1 MTASSNSAVRLD
13 RRDLLISA
21 LAASGAALTAVG
33 AQQSARAD
41 EAIETPPPA
50 KDPSAAVKGVELWSG
65 SLAVQAATYAAPMVA
80 MYLLRD
86 ATCFKPG
93 ARAKPNA
100 IWRIENIATP
110 EIAQQSGYVTPN
122 VNVVYGFGF
131 MDLAAEPMILS
142 APDSQGRYY
151 MIEVCDMW
159 TNAFAYPAG
168 GPSGYAG
175 GTFALVGPG
184 WKGQLPPEVKRID
197 CPTRWIELQPRVFVK
212 DQADLAG
219 AEAVLRAINVKG
231 LTEYEGGAAPAPV
244 DYHYEAPKIAPKV
257 ASSQLLFDGPLQ
269 FWSIFTETMN
279 ENPPPA
285 AEVDAV
291 LPVFKYLGIELGK
304 AWKPDAVNPV
314 VLGGMTQAAI
324 SIGKLMAANVAI
336 RDALQRGWAIPP
348 ANVGMPGADYLTRA
362 IVAVLGLTA
371 NTVEQAIYYNGLL
384 DSEGAPL
391 TGAKRYTTTF
401 TEPMAYIE
409 LVPPGFWSLTMYD
422 NVTKLTVPNPINRY
436 ALGSSDP
443 IKRTADGSFT
453 LYIQRQNPGADKESN
468 WLPAPAGPFYLILRN
483 YAPSP
488 AVVKAIESPGAFQG
502 PPPLVPVA

>member
-1 MTASSNSAVRLD
+1 MAWNREIRLD
-13 RRDLLISA
+13 RRDLIA
-21 LAASGAALTAVG
+21 GGLAASAAALATA
-33 AQQSARAD
+33 AAPAARAA
-41 EAIETPPPA
+41 EPAPTTVVPP
-50 KDPSAAVKGVELWSG
+50 DIMKGVEAWSG

-93 ARAKPNA
+93 AKAKPNA

-110 EIAQQSGYVTPN
+110 EIAAQSGYVTPN

-131 MDLAAEPMILS
+131 MDLAAEPIILS
-142 APDSQGRYY
+142 APDSRGRYY

-184 WKGQLPPEVKRID
+184 WKGQLPPDVTRID

-219 AEAVLRAINVKG
+219 AEAVLSAITVKG
-231 LTEYEGGAAPAPV
+231 LAERRGGPAPAPA
-244 DYHYEAPKIAPKV
+244 DYRYEAPKIAPNV
-257 ASSQLLFDGPLQ
+257 ASSQLLFDDPLQ
-269 FWSIFTETMN
+269 FWSIFTATMN

-285 AEVDAV
+285 AEVEAV
-291 LPVFKYLGIELGK
+291 LPMFKYLGIELGK
-304 AWKPDAVNPV
+304 PWKPEAVNPA
-314 VLGGMTQAAI
+314 VLAEMKQAAAGV
-324 SIGKLMAANVAI
+324 GKLMAANVAI
-336 RDALQRGWAIPP
+336 RDSLQGGWAIPP
-348 ANVGMPGADYLTRA
+348 GNVGMPGADYLTRA
-362 IVAVLGLTA
+362 IIAVVGLTA

-391 TGAKRYTTTF
+391 TGAKRYTATF
-401 TEPMAYIE
+401 SQPMTYIE
-409 LVPPGFWSLTMYD
+409 PVPPGFWSLTMYD
-422 NVTKLTVPNPINRY
+422 NVTKLTVTNPIDRY
-436 ALGSSDP
+436 SLGASDP
-443 IKRTADGSFT
+443 IKRDADGSFT
-453 LYIQRQNPGADKESN
+453 LYIQRESPGADKESN

-483 YAPSP
+483 YAPAP
-488 AVVKAIESPGAFQG
+488 AAVKAIASGVAFKG
-502 PPPLVPVA
+502 PPSLVPVG